1 MGNRR
6 FSRKRLFEVEKR
18 GQTVDIESGAGIKDA
33 IGPTTQHRQGNEL
46 ITEIV
51 VDLGSTR
58 ADIVGG
64 GAQDR
69 PVGVASLKAA
79 ITRLTLEKYGRI
91 VEIRIVCL
99 EDAGQDFDLVV
110 GDLNANTAAN
120 LASGGT
126 RTELA
131 AGIGNDVGEDLT
143 NIGVQAITGIDSNG
157 MQTSGNEWYL
167 YLTNANG
174 NSSGA
179 SIDLGKFLIYIHGFV
194 APDDLA

>member
-6 FSRKRLFEVEKR
+6 FSRKRLFEIEKR
-18 GQTVDIESGAGIKDA
+18 GQTVDLESGLGIKPA

-51 VDLGSTR
+51 VDLGSTLG
-58 ADIVGG
+58 DIVGG
-64 GAQDR
+64 GAADR
-69 PVGVASLKAA
+69 PVGVAALPAQ
-79 ITRLTLEKYGRI
+79 ITRLTQAKYGRL
-91 VEIRIVCL
+91 VEARIVCL
-99 EDAGQDFDLVV
+99 EDGGQDFDLVV
-110 GDLNANTAAN
+110 GSDSVNTTAAI
-120 LASGGT
+120 AG
-126 RTELA
+126 RVELA

-157 MQTSGNEWYL
+157 MQDSGNEWYL

-174 NSSGA
+174 NTASA
-179 SIDLGKFLIYIHGFV
+179 SINAGKFLIYLHGFV

>member
-6 FSRKRLFEVEKR
+6 FSRKRLYEIEKR
-18 GQTVDIESGAGIKDA
+18 GQTVDLESGLGIEPA

-58 ADIVGG
+58 GTIIGG
-64 GAQDR
+64 GADK
-69 PVGVASLKAA
+69 PVGVAALPAQ
-79 ITRLTLEKYGRI
+79 ITRLTQAKYGRL
-91 VEIRIVCL
+91 VETRIICL

-110 GDLNANTAAN
+110 GDSVENTTDVVN
-120 LASGGT
+120 G
-126 RTELA
+126 RVELA
-131 AGIGNDVGEDLT
+131 AAIGNDVGEDIT

-157 MQTSGNEWYL
+157 MQDSGNEWYL

-174 NSSGA
+174 NSNTTDINA
-179 SIDLGKFLIYIHGFV
+179 GKFLIYLHGFV